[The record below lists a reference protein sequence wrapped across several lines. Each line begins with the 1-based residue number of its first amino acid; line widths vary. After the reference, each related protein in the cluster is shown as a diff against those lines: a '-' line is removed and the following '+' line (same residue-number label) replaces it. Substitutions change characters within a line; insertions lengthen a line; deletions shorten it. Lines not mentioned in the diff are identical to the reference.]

1 MRNSNIIVL
10 VLAALI
16 GCVRAYAQKPFSEG
30 IIVYQVQL
38 SSPDNKVYKGTL
50 TFTFKNGQVRKDLK
64 LDNGF
69 ADITLIN
76 ANKGTIYTLQER
88 NGRKYAIQL
97 SMEDDVN
104 KKQKRFRGFTV
115 ANEARYMEQV
125 AGYTVYSGT
134 VVYKDSSLTEVLYNK
149 DWKPEVPYTWNRFPD
164 AQFIPLRFAY
174 KDDNGI
180 QMAFAA
186 SKMEESPIQNSVFA
200 IPADYKMISNEEY
213 RQLLK

>member
-1 MRNSNIIVL
+1 MAVVCCAKAR
-10 VLAALI
+10 
-16 GCVRAYAQKPFSEG
+16 AQKPFSEG

-97 SMEDDVN
+97 SIEDDVE
-104 KKQKRFRGFTV
+104 KKQKRFKGYTV
-115 ANEARYMEQV
+115 ANERRYMEQV
-125 AGYTVYSGT
+125 AGQNAYSGT
-134 VVYKDSSLTEVLYNK
+134 VVYKDSSLTEVVYNK

-180 QMAFAA
+180 QMTFAA
-186 SKMEESPIQNSVFA
+186 SKMEESPIQTSVFA